1 MMQYES
7 IILELMTRIKNLED
21 EVVRIKEEQCNLSKM
36 ILHQDDETLE
46 EIILETDNESHISYR
61 KMTDEMID
69 LCYSYGKQ
77 VYNGRSVND
86 LADEINSRT
95 GMNRNSAVMY
105 LYAVSGM
112 LSGTIYK
119 RAINTKATQRYL
131 EKIFDD
137 YGKEG
142 LQKALHSLRLH
153 IDYRRECGHTI
164 DSLEDVHREFEGRL

>member
-46 EIILETDNESHISYR
+46 EVILETDNESHISYR

-77 VYNGRSVND
+77 V
-86 LADEINSRT
+86 
-95 GMNRNSAVMY
+95 
-105 LYAVSGM
+105 
-112 LSGTIYK
+112 
-119 RAINTKATQRYL
+119 
-131 EKIFDD
+131 
-137 YGKEG
+137 
-142 LQKALHSLRLH
+142 
-153 IDYRRECGHTI
+153 
-164 DSLEDVHREFEGRL
+164 